1 MKKWQ
6 HEKKEQN
13 TSKFNDNR
21 TYAETGF
28 MTLIRCLILQ
38 IFVDKPAFLVGMA
51 KSYIYISITV
61 ILNILL
67 SSPAQAESFEN
78 LLKSSLTPA
87 EVEIHNIMGD
97 KQALETARNACLSL
111 QKGSSVQEFSTQ
123 AAISLLQRGL
133 TQEQLQTAALYTGKV
148 IATGVT
154 SFCPEYKS
162 KLQEL

>member
-1 MKKWQ
+1 MKK
-6 HEKKEQN
+6 KNKIYQN
-13 TSKFNDNR
+13 LAIT
-21 TYAETGF
+21 
-28 MTLIRCLILQ
+28 
-38 IFVDKPAFLVGMA
+38 
-51 KSYIYISITV
+51 ITV
-61 ILNILL
+61 ILNALL

-97 KQALETARNACLSL
+97 KKALETARNVCSSL
-111 QKGSSVQEFSTQ
+111 QKGTSVQEFSTQ
-123 AAISLLQRGL
+123 AAISLLQSGL

-162 KLQEL
+162 KLQELKL